1 MSNVLHHSI
10 LILLLF
16 FATVPPARVIAR
28 TLPAVVDEEYDR
40 YKKRG
45 DDFFKEG
52 KYFEARRQYQNC
64 LEVPGFET
72 DEYATKQIEV
82 STTGLEL
89 RQKVDEAASQGK
101 NQQVVDLLYQLL
113 NLNPDDV
120 LTKSQ
125 FADHYERE
133 GNQLFNQK
141 KYREART
148 NYTAAIQFAS
158 ANKKET
164 LLIQVRNIDVL
175 LQPTYPN
182 RIGLKAVTGVVAVG
196 AGIAGLVL
204 RSNYNS
210 KVRALN
216 GISQQAD
223 PDGTGIIA
231 DRDMYRQYD
240 EAYTAAEAARQ
251 KSGLSKA
258 CLGVAAVATLAEA
271 YLFLHKPKPRQTA
284 FHWQPSADSWGL
296 AIRYT
301 F

>member
-1 MSNVLHHSI
+1 MSKVLHHSI
-10 LILLLF
+10 LILLLSF
-16 FATVPPARVIAR
+16 VTIPSIRVMGRAVM
-28 TLPAVVDEEYDR
+28 AVVDDEYDR

-52 KYFEARRQYQNC
+52 RYFEARRQYQNC
-64 LEVPGFET
+64 LEVPGFEN
-72 DEYATKQIEV
+72 DEYATKRIEV

-89 RQKVDEAASQGK
+89 RQQVDAAVSQGK

-113 NLNPDDV
+113 NLNPDDAT
-120 LTKSQ
+120 TKSQ

-148 NYTAAIQFAS
+148 NYTAASQFAN

-175 LQPTYPN
+175 LQPVYPK
-182 RIGLKAVTGVVAVG
+182 RIGLKAATGVVAVG
-196 AGIAGLVL
+196 AGVAGLVL
-204 RSNYNS
+204 RSNYQS
-210 KVRALN
+210 KLSALN
-216 GISQQAD
+216 KISQSAD
-223 PDGTGIIA
+223 PDGTGVIA
-231 DRDMYRQYD
+231 NRDMYRQYD
-240 EAYTAAEAARQ
+240 EAYAAAEAAKQ
-251 KSGLSKA
+251 KSSLFKA
-258 CLGVAAVATLAEA
+258 SLGVAAVATIAEV
-271 YLFLHKPKPRQTA
+271 YLLLHKTKPRQTA
-284 FHWQPSADSWGL
+284 LNWRPSADSWGL